1 VSRGAKFGY
10 VFDMR
15 ALPGTRHPLLLL
27 VGAVGLVLES
37 TSPGARGADAGTP
50 APAPPSAAT
59 VPAPPPTPSAA
70 RATTSPARSKAVRP
84 NKRVSATEKDAR
96 AFLDLVVPLII
107 PASAVDADVAWKAAT
122 DVTPEHTGARAGA
135 DRTLAAVAGSRV
147 IIDKCKALLGREKE
161 LDDVTARQLRRLLL
175 AAAEAP
181 GTIPEVVARRVD
193 AEAHQAAIQDGF
205 TFCLQPRPGAGSKGG
220 AGCARPGTANDIDNI
235 LLKSRDLAERQR
247 VWTASKEIG
256 RPLKP
261 GLVDLQKLRNQVAR
275 EMGYSSF
282 FALQVADY
290 GMTVKEMMALLD
302 ATLSTTRP
310 LYEALHC
317 YAKNALAKRYG
328 RPVPTTIPAHWIG
341 NRWAQRWPGLIEEAS
356 LDSYF
361 KGAKAETI
369 VKSAESFYTS
379 LGFPPLP
386 DSFWKTSDL
395 YPLEATAA
403 RKKNAHASA
412 WHVDHEQDVRSLMS
426 VEANEQWFGTAHHEL
441 GHIYYFLAYSRPE
454 VPLLLREGANRAF
467 HEAVG
472 ELARL
477 ASEETPYLHKVGV
490 LPAAVSPDPKGW
502 LLQSALDSIV
512 FLPFSAGTMSHFEH
526 DLYEDEL
533 PPAEWQ
539 KRWWDYVAR
548 YQGVVPPAARPD
560 ELCDACTKTHINDD
574 PAQYYDYALASLIKF
589 QLHDHIC
596 TKILGQDVRSCDY
609 SGQKAVGTFL
619 RGILTLGATRDW
631 RAVIKEATG
640 EEISPRALMAFYE
653 PLTAD
658 LAARNAGR
666 ACTLTP

>member
-1 VSRGAKFGY
+1 
-10 VFDMR
+10 MR
-15 ALPGTRHPLLLL
+15 ARPGTRHPLLLL
-27 VGAVGLVLES
+27 LGTAGLVLE
-37 TSPGARGADAGTP
+37 GASSGAGAADAGAP
-50 APAPPSAAT
+50 PPAAPAAAADSAA
-59 VPAPPPTPSAA
+59 VPAPGPTRPPTPP
-70 RATTSPARSKAVRP
+70 TKPKASRP
-84 NKRVSATEKDAR
+84 NKRLSATEKEAR
-96 AFLDLVVPLII
+96 AFLDLLVPLLI
-107 PASAVDADVAWKAAT
+107 PASTVDSDVAWKSAT

-135 DRTLAAVAGSRV
+135 DKTLAAVAGSRV
-147 IIDKCKALLGREKE
+147 IIEKCKALLAHEKD
-161 LDDVTARQLRRLLL
+161 LDDLTARQLRRLLL

-193 AEAHQAAIQDGF
+193 AEAHQAGIQDGF
-205 TFCLQPRPGAGSKGG
+205 SFCLQPKPGVGGKGG
-220 AGCARPGTANDIDNI
+220 GCARPGTANDIDNI

-261 GLVDLQKLRNQVAR
+261 GLVELQKLRNQVAR

-302 ATLSTTRP
+302 ATLATTRP

-317 YAKNALAKRYG
+317 YAKNALAKRYA
-328 RPVPTTIPAHWIG
+328 RPVPPTIPAHWIG

-361 KGAKAETI
+361 KGAKPETI

-379 LGFPPLP
+379 LGFSPLP
-386 DSFWKTSDL
+386 ESFWKKSDL
-395 YPLEATAA
+395 YPLEANAA

-412 WHVDHEQDVRSLMS
+412 WHIDHEQDVRSLMS
-426 VEANEQWFGTAHHEL
+426 VEANQQWFGTAHHEL

-454 VPLLLREGANRAF
+454 VPPLLREGANRAF

-490 LPAAVSPDPKGW
+490 LPATVTPDPKGW

-533 PPAEWQ
+533 PPTEWQ

-596 TKILGQDVRSCDY
+596 TKILGQDVRACDY
-609 SGQKAVGTFL
+609 SGQKAVGDFL

-640 EEISPRALMAFYE
+640 EAISPRAMMAFYE

-666 ACTLTP
+666 ACTFTP